1 MRDYFAGASC
11 ARLSAAALVL
21 AAAFT
26 VSGGLSAKQ
35 GAGAAGSPITL
46 IDAAKAADATAVR
59 ALVAAGADINAAQS
73 DGATALHWAAY
84 REDFATAAPT

>member
-46 IDAAKAADATAVR
+46 LEAAKAPTR
-59 ALVAAGADINAAQS
+59 RPCALIDGGADINAAQS